1 MLLLRRELL
10 GGQRSFVT
18 PLAFTRKA
26 RGCANLFPRA
36 KSFTQL
42 PWDSTDPGR
51 RQICLPCRK
60 IGRRLQVVKKGMARP
75 RSPGSPPDNFGS
87 NSRGGLIPSKSKDG
101 LRELVY
107 IALCGLSRTLKADCT
122 GHYHTRL
129 PPSLDSRTTFFKFV
143 TGFISPESTWGS

>member
-26 RGCANLFPRA
+26 RGCANLFHGQNPSLNYRG
-36 KSFTQL
+36 TL
-42 PWDSTDPGR
+42 PTPASTNLSSLSKD
-51 RQICLPCRK
+51 
-60 IGRRLQVVKKGMARP
+60 RP
-75 RSPGSPPDNFGS
+75 PIASGYKRNGPARSPGSPPDKFGS

-122 GHYHTRL
+122 GHYHARL